1 MFKKIEN
8 SGEGESKTT
17 SRSTLPRVSF
27 GSTRKSVKTIQDW
40 LRSQLASLLEI
51 APQDINLEKRFIDCG
66 LDSVRATGLI
76 NNLATELGCQLSP
89 TLIWEYPNITALAS
103 YVAEAQDNQLLVSTN
118 SQKFKNLPPEPIAI
132 IGIACRF
139 PSANNTDVF
148 WQLLKNGVDA
158 VNEVPTERWDKDV
171 LYGPNLTTPGKMN
184 TRWGGFLDEID
195 KFDPQFFGIS
205 PKETVQIDPQ
215 QRLMLKLSWEALEDA
230 DQPVEILKGSKT
242 GVFIG
247 AMWTDYANLVR
258 QTGNIAQHTAT
269 GQDLSIIANR
279 ISYIFGFAGPSMTV
293 NTACSSSL
301 VAVHLACQS
310 LRVGES
316 TLALAGGVNLMIN
329 PDSTLVMS
337 KFGGL
342 SPEGRCKTFDANAD
356 GYVRGEGAGLVVLK
370 PLSLAL
376 AAGDRIY
383 CVIRGSTVN
392 NDGFSN
398 GLTAPNPKAQ
408 EALLREAYEQAGINP
423 NQVHYV
429 EVHGTGTKL
438 GDPIEAKALG
448 AVLSCDRT
456 AERPLILGSVKTN
469 IGHLEAAAGIA
480 GLIKVVLA
488 IKHRQIPP
496 SLHFN
501 QPNPAIPFEELH
513 LQVQKFLTTWPYSKE
528 PALAGV
534 SAFSF
539 GGTNCHVVVQELM
552 DDLRQQS
559 RFPLLVPL
567 STDTE
572 EALDS
577 LYQEV
582 KAKLQTPEFEL
593 KKLIDFNQ
601 LRGTHKLAIVVD
613 SHSNPNCVELYKN
626 SQIKNPPVV
635 FVFSGQ
641 GSQWFG
647 MGKKL
652 LKTEPVFRAT
662 LEKCDHLM
670 QQYVDWSLLEEV
682 ALWSE
687 AKSRL
692 HEIDVMWMTIFAIE
706 VALASLWKHWGIE
719 PDVVV
724 GHSIGEVAA
733 AHVAGILNLS
743 DAVRVIYHQSHNA
756 AMKSGSGAMAL
767 VSLPWNK
774 AKAATLFYEDSVYPA
789 IYNSPISTVL
799 SGNQTA
805 LEAVLDDLRRH
816 NIFGR
821 LVKTNIAVHTPEME
835 VLEGPLLEVFR
846 DIKTNPEVVPMI
858 SALTGTQLNY
868 HQFNG
873 SYWAR
878 SLKEPVLFSQAIE
891 YLVAKGFNTFLEVS
905 PHPILVPA
913 IRQTLQHYEK
923 EGTVLESLRRNKD
936 DRHVMLQSLGQ
947 LYTLGKSIHWHNVY
961 NQFSTFHVQDTTK
974 TEALFPLSAH
984 TPEALQDLSK
994 RLYLQINKQPEISLN
1009 DLCYSVSRHRSH
1021 FDYRLAVIAQSTK
1034 ELQQYLKAVAEGN
1047 SDITIDVRQQNV
1059 CVTFVFSGQGSQ
1071 WCAMGRKLLL
1081 TEPVFQTV
1089 CEQCDREFG
1098 QYVSWSVLKELQKP
1112 ENESRLDE
1120 TAYAQPVIF
1129 TIQIALAALWRS
1141 WGIVPEAV
1149 VGHSLGE
1156 VAAAYVADILSLS
1169 DAVRIVF
1176 HRSRLMQQATGKGKM
1191 AAIGLSCEEALDL
1204 LAGYEERLSVAAI
1217 NSPNS
1222 VVVSGDDVAITNLV
1236 QDIELQGHVFC
1247 RLLNVNC
1254 AFHSF
1259 QMVPFE
1265 NELVSVLQGIEPK
1278 EPSIPIFSTVTGS
1291 LYKTGDFDARYWG
1304 RNLIEPVQFAASISA
1319 IAKEGYDIFLEISP
1333 HPVLSQSIIQCLP
1346 NKKVTTLS
1354 SLRRGQDDRSVML
1367 TSLSKLY
1374 TIGIAVNWSQLY
1386 STVGEYIRLT
1396 SYPWQEQRY
1405 WVEEKDPLHPIASS
1419 HSTDGVDVSSNT
1431 NKNTIFD
1438 LSDTH
1443 NSNLVLQSEPR
1454 LQQRL
1459 EQIPQGD
1466 RLAFLIAHLQTEV
1479 AKILGLDS
1487 EQLPSPKIG
1496 FFEMGMDSLMVSQL
1510 REQLITNLEY
1520 TLSPSVTFN
1529 YPTIEALAQYLA
1541 AEVLPLE
1548 FVEKSSESCKNNAD
1562 ELEMTIAKLEQISE
1576 EEIEALLIQKLQT
1589 L

>member
-1 MFKKIEN
+1 M
-8 SGEGESKTT
+8 
-17 SRSTLPRVSF
+17 
-27 GSTRKSVKTIQDW
+27 
-40 LRSQLASLLEI
+40 
-51 APQDINLEKRFIDCG
+51 
-66 LDSVRATGLI
+66 
-76 NNLATELGCQLSP
+76 
-89 TLIWEYPNITALAS
+89 
-103 YVAEAQDNQLLVSTN
+103 
-118 SQKFKNLPPEPIAI
+118 
-132 IGIACRF
+132 
-139 PSANNTDVF
+139 
-148 WQLLKNGVDA
+148 
-158 VNEVPTERWDKDV
+158 
-171 LYGPNLTTPGKMN
+171 
-184 TRWGGFLDEID
+184 
-195 KFDPQFFGIS
+195 
-205 PKETVQIDPQ
+205 
-215 QRLMLKLSWEALEDA
+215 
-230 DQPVEILKGSKT
+230 
-242 GVFIG
+242 
-247 AMWTDYANLVR
+247 
-258 QTGNIAQHTAT
+258 
-269 GQDLSIIANR
+269 
-279 ISYIFGFAGPSMTV
+279 
-293 NTACSSSL
+293 
-301 VAVHLACQS
+301 
-310 LRVGES
+310 
-316 TLALAGGVNLMIN
+316 
-329 PDSTLVMS
+329 
-337 KFGGL
+337 
-342 SPEGRCKTFDANAD
+342 
-356 GYVRGEGAGLVVLK
+356 
-370 PLSLAL
+370 
-376 AAGDRIY
+376 
-383 CVIRGSTVN
+383 
-392 NDGFSN
+392 
-398 GLTAPNPKAQ
+398 
-408 EALLREAYEQAGINP
+408 
-423 NQVHYV
+423 
-429 EVHGTGTKL
+429 
-438 GDPIEAKALG
+438 
-448 AVLSCDRT
+448 
-456 AERPLILGSVKTN
+456 
-469 IGHLEAAAGIA
+469 
-480 GLIKVVLA
+480 
-488 IKHRQIPP
+488 
-496 SLHFN
+496 
-501 QPNPAIPFEELH
+501 
-513 LQVQKFLTTWPYSKE
+513 
-528 PALAGV
+528 
-534 SAFSF
+534 
-539 GGTNCHVVVQELM
+539 
-552 DDLRQQS
+552 
-559 RFPLLVPL
+559 
-567 STDTE
+567 
-572 EALDS
+572 
-577 LYQEV
+577 
-582 KAKLQTPEFEL
+582 
-593 KKLIDFNQ
+593 
-601 LRGTHKLAIVVD
+601 
-613 SHSNPNCVELYKN
+613 
-626 SQIKNPPVV
+626 
-635 FVFSGQ
+635 
-641 GSQWFG
+641 
-647 MGKKL
+647 
-652 LKTEPVFRAT
+652 
-662 LEKCDHLM
+662 
-670 QQYVDWSLLEEV
+670 
-682 ALWSE
+682 
-687 AKSRL
+687 
-692 HEIDVMWMTIFAIE
+692 
-706 VALASLWKHWGIE
+706 
-719 PDVVV
+719 
-724 GHSIGEVAA
+724 
-733 AHVAGILNLS
+733 
-743 DAVRVIYHQSHNA
+743 
-756 AMKSGSGAMAL
+756 
-767 VSLPWNK
+767 
-774 AKAATLFYEDSVYPA
+774 
-789 IYNSPISTVL
+789 
-799 SGNQTA
+799 
-805 LEAVLDDLRRH
+805 
-816 NIFGR
+816 
-821 LVKTNIAVHTPEME
+821 
-835 VLEGPLLEVFR
+835 
-846 DIKTNPEVVPMI
+846 
-858 SALTGTQLNY
+858 
-868 HQFNG
+868 
-873 SYWAR
+873 
-878 SLKEPVLFSQAIE
+878 
-891 YLVAKGFNTFLEVS
+891 
-905 PHPILVPA
+905 
-913 IRQTLQHYEK
+913 
-923 EGTVLESLRRNKD
+923 
-936 DRHVMLQSLGQ
+936 
-947 LYTLGKSIHWHNVY
+947 
-961 NQFSTFHVQDTTK
+961 
-974 TEALFPLSAH
+974 
-984 TPEALQDLSK
+984 
-994 RLYLQINKQPEISLN
+994 
-1009 DLCYSVSRHRSH
+1009 
-1021 FDYRLAVIAQSTK
+1021 
-1034 ELQQYLKAVAEGN
+1034 
-1047 SDITIDVRQQNV
+1047 